1 MSEKDMKRMIG
12 KVFEDIA
19 KGIETGGFTKRVRVG
34 LTAFGSEHGTENL
47 VRGAQIAQARDAS
60 IEVVLIGP
68 KVDSDLTQ
76 YNADTEEAGYALMEK
91 LLDDGELDACVTM
104 HYNFPIGV
112 STVGR
117 VVTPAVGAEMTLATT
132 TGTTS
137 PHRVEAMVLNA
148 IAGIITSKAMG
159 TEAPTLGILNVD
171 GARQVERALR
181 QLADGGYPIAFAES
195 KRADGGCV
203 MRGNDLLMGVPDV
216 MVTDTLT
223 GNLLMKVFSSYQTG
237 GSFEA
242 FGYGYGPGIGRG
254 YDRLIYIVSR
264 ASGYPVI
271 ANAISY
277 AAKSVRG
284 GLKRIAKEEY
294 AKAEKAGLNAILQ
307 SLKGDAQKSSGPV
320 EEVKM
325 PEKEVCEASIG
336 GVDIMQLEDAVTEL
350 WKAGIYAESG
360 MGCTGPIVMMNAAKK
375 DQAMDV
381 LVKAGYVVAE
391 KKDC

>member
-1 MSEKDMKRMIG
+1 MSEKNIKRLIG
-12 KVFEDIA
+12 QVFNDIA
-19 KGIETGGFTKRVRVG
+19 TGIETGGFGKKVRVG
-34 LTAFGSEHGTENL
+34 LTAFGSEHGTDNL
-47 VRGAQIAQARDAS
+47 VKGAEIAQKRDSS

-68 KVDSDLTQ
+68 KVESSLKQ
-76 YNADTEEAGYALMEK
+76 YNCDSEDEGYKLMEE
-91 LLDDGELDACVTM
+91 LLDSGEIDACVTM

-117 VVTPAVGAEMTLATT
+117 VVTPAKGEEMTLATT

-148 IAGIITSKAMG
+148 IAGIIAAKSMG
-159 TEAPTLGILNVD
+159 NANPTLGILNVD
-171 GARQVERALR
+171 GARQVERALID
-181 QLADGGYPIAFAES
+181 LKDGGYDINFAS
-195 KRADGGCV
+195 SARADGGTV
-203 MRGNDLLMGVPDV
+203 MRGNDLLQGIPDV

-254 YDRLIYIVSR
+254 YNRIVLIVSR

-271 ANAISY
+271 ANAIDY
-277 AAKSVRG
+277 AAKSIRG
-284 GLKRIAKEEY
+284 GIKELVVSEY
-294 AKAEKAGLNAILQ
+294 KKAEKAGLDKIL
-307 SLKGDAQKSSGPV
+307 KSFKQETKSAST
-320 EEVKM
+320 EEVKA
-325 PEKEVCEASIG
+325 PDKEICDASIAG
-336 GVDIMQLEDAVTEL
+336 IDIMQLEDAVQEL

-360 MGCTGPIVMMNAAKK
+360 MGCTGPIVMMSSAKLEK
-375 DQAMDV
+375 SKEV
-381 LVKAGYVVAE
+381 LAKAGYIVAE